1 MKAIPTDK
9 LITLFF
15 FLAVLLSVIFWISFR
30 DYIINAYTFIT
41 YHFYNMF
48 PSYNFIVSIKEMLVS
63 ANRNASNV
71 TFFDFLFILNR
82 SAYPYAIL
90 FLITSISIALKVKK
104 SINYKYNRNLNVNE
118 LAKLIVKKNPS
129 IAHILAKYS
138 DIPEQLLNYNDKE
151 SESPLTPIEFAKKH
165 DLINIENNT
174 FRKSKARKV
183 FRQQIN
189 FDSKVNGIIILKDY
203 EKPLAT
209 IFSLAYFFNDYDNVR
224 SILNKLNLSCFETE
238 DAYPNFELV
247 KNECET
253 ILSTK
258 EYLSFMQNYRS
269 SRTML
274 YALLD
279 HDLGI
284 PPSHFRW
291 LKGLDRTLWMALT
304 SVGRAK
310 KFVEGAGIIAYSI
323 TETWLINN
331 EIYKPLNIS
340 PTVRPATIGLE
351 AELLKEG
358 LVQNYK
364 PYSAK
369 GTFKYVDEIETLRYD
384 NNKEDKEDKNS
395 IDIDDKENNIDIPN
409 FPPLF

>member
-9 LITLFF
+9 LIMLFF
-15 FLAVLLSVIFWISFR
+15 FLAILLSVLFWISLR
-30 DYIINAYTFIT
+30 DYIINAYTFVT
-41 YHFYNMF
+41 YHFYNIF
-48 PSYNFIVSIKEMLVS
+48 PSSKFIVSTKEMLVS

-71 TFFDFLFILNR
+71 SFSDFLFILNKT
-82 SAYPYAIL
+82 AYPYAIL
-90 FLITSISIALKVKK
+90 FSVTSIFIVFKIRK

-138 DIPEQLLNYNDKE
+138 EIPEQLLNHDDTE
-151 SESPLTPIEFAKKH
+151 SLSPLTPVEFAKKY
-165 DLINIENNT
+165 DLINKKNNA
-174 FRKSKARKV
+174 FRKSKARKI

-189 FDSKVNGIIILKDY
+189 FESKINGHIDLKSY

-209 IFSLAYFFNDYDNVR
+209 VFSLALFFNDYDNVR
-224 SILNKLNLSCFETE
+224 NILNKLNLSCFETD

-247 KNECET
+247 KDECET

-258 EYLSFMQNYRS
+258 EYLDFTKKYRS

-279 HDLGI
+279 NDLGI

-310 KFVEGAGIIAYSI
+310 KFVEGAGVIAYSI
-323 TETWLINN
+323 TETWLANN
-331 EIYKPLNIS
+331 EKYKSLNLS

-351 AELLKEG
+351 TELLKEG
-358 LVQNYK
+358 LVEKRKHYL
-364 PYSAK
+364 AK
-369 GTFKYVDEIETLRYD
+369 GAFKYINEIETLRYGEK
-384 NNKEDKEDKNS
+384 NNEDSYSPNTDE
-395 IDIDDKENNIDIPN
+395 KENKIETSN